1 MKLSL
6 PKLYP
11 ITDTGITG
19 LTHLEQV
26 RRLADGGATIIQLR
40 DKVASPREFYE
51 SAVEVMKLVR
61 GSNVQIII
69 NDRVDIAIAA
79 GADGV
84 HLGQDDLSPAAARS
98 LLGNEKIIGFS
109 THSTQ
114 QALLALQLPIDYAAI
129 GPINATTTKSDTDP
143 VVGLHGLQ
151 AVRSAIGDFPL
162 VAIGGISHENARE
175 ILASGATSLAVISA
189 VLSDPAGISSR
200 FRQIV
205 EHL

>member
-26 RRLADGGATIIQLR
+26 RRLADGGATLIQLR

-51 SAVEVMKLVR
+51 SAVEVMKFVR

-69 NDRVDIAIAA
+69 NDRVDIAIAV

-84 HLGQDDLSPAAARS
+84 HLGQDDLSPTAARS

-129 GPINATTTKSDTDP
+129 GPIKATTTKSDTDP

-162 VAIGGISHENARE
+162 VAIGGISYENARE